1 MVKRDNMEKF
11 STFTLGYHIITTHES
26 CVVLTIDIQSDRTVE
41 EEESDGV
48 GYQHVCCVRLE
59 C

>member
-11 STFTLGYHIITTHES
+11 STFTLGYHFITTHES
-26 CVVLTIDIQSDRTVE
+26 CIVLTIDIESDRIVE
-41 EEESDGV
+41 EKESDGV
-48 GYQHVCCVRLE
+48 GYQHVCCVGLE